1 MKTCK
6 KSVLALSIQ
15 ASLLAAAMG
24 LSPALLAQESDKD
37 QAVEET
43 KLERI
48 MVTAQKRVQSTQ
60 EVPISIAT
68 LSGEKFDALF
78 AGGEDIQALSGKI
91 PGLYAESSNGRA
103 APRFYIRGLGNT
115 DFDLAASQPVSVI
128 MDDVVMENVI
138 LKSFPL
144 FDVAQAEVIRGPQGT
159 LFGRNTT
166 AGIVKFSSVKPTQDF
181 EAYTKATVGS
191 FGTINVEGAAG
202 GGLTDELSARIS
214 LMNQNRD
221 DYVDNGFTGE
231 KDFTG
236 GHDEKAGRLQF
247 LYDTDAF
254 SALLNVHGRKLDGT
268 SSLFRAN
275 VLTQGSNELNEN
287 YDRDTVYY
295 DKGDGNFQ
303 KYDNSGASLT
313 LEFDLG
319 GMTLTSITAQENA
332 DGKGKGDIDGGYVI
346 DTNFDGVAE
355 ETGPGFIPFDAVT
368 EDQLNDLEQFT
379 QEFRLASDTTE
390 ALEWQVGAFY
400 FDSSFGVTSIDGFF
414 GATTVYHGNE
424 SWAVF
429 GQTTY
434 NLTDRWDITG
444 GIRYTYDEKTF
455 SVGQQNVDG
464 FALVV
469 GAASIQDYDPIKVDD
484 GQVSWELSSNYRLTD
499 STSLFGRFASGFR
512 AQSIQGR
519 DVAFEKAPSV
529 AESETITSFEVGA
542 KSDLLDDSLRLN
554 GALFYYTIDDIQLSA
569 IGGETQGNQLINADK
584 GVGYGFEVDAEWRA
598 TKSLVLG
605 GGFSYNNT
613 ELKDQNLLVAP
624 CGSGAC
630 TPTDQ
635 PGGGGLVFIDGNPFP
650 QAPETILTV
659 NARYDI
665 PVSTGEIYLYGDVAR
680 QGETN
685 LFLYES
691 AEYRT
696 NGNFEAG
703 LRIGYLNF
711 DNDYEVAL
719 FGRNITDEDNLKGA
733 IDFNNLTGF
742 VNEPRIIGVEFKK
755 NFF

>member
-15 ASLLAAAMG
+15 ASLLAAAVG
-24 LSPALLAQESDKD
+24 LSPALFAQESDKD
-37 QAVEET
+37 QAAEET

-78 AGGEDIQALSGKI
+78 AGGEDIQALSGKV

-144 FDVAQAEVIRGPQGT
+144 FDIEQAEVIRGPQGT

-191 FGTINVEGAAG
+191 YGTINVEGAAG

-221 DYVDNGFTGE
+221 DWVDNGFTGE

-275 VLTQGSNELNEN
+275 ILTPGSNELNDN

-295 DKGDGNFQ
+295 DDGDGNFQ
-303 KYDNSGASLT
+303 KYDNFGASLT
-313 LEFDLG
+313 LEFDID
-319 GMTLTSITAQENA
+319 GMTFTSITAQENA
-332 DGKGKGDIDGGYVI
+332 DGKGKGDIDGG
-346 DTNFDGVAE
+346 TPA
-355 ETGPGFIPFDAVT
+355 GPGVVPFQAVT
-368 EDQLNDLEQFT
+368 EDQLDDLEQFT
-379 QEFRLASDTTE
+379 QEIRLASDTSE

-429 GQTTY
+429 GQSTY

-455 SVGQQNVDG
+455 WVGQQNVDG
-464 FALVV
+464 FALTI

-484 GQVSWELSSNYRLTD
+484 GQVSWELSTNYRLTD
-499 STSLFGRFASGFR
+499 ATSVFGRVASGFR

-519 DVAFEKAPSV
+519 DVAFEAPPSV
-529 AESETITSFEVGA
+529 AESETITSVEVGA

-569 IGGETQGNQLINADK
+569 IGGETQGNQLLNADK
-584 GVGYGFEVDAEWRA
+584 GTGYGFEVDAEWRA
-598 TKSLVLG
+598 TKSLVVG

-624 CGSGAC
+624 CGSGMC
-630 TPTDQ
+630 TPTNPSNGD
-635 PGGGGLVFIDGNPFP
+635 GLVFIDGNPFP

-665 PVSTGEIYLYGDVAR
+665 PVSTGEIYIYGDVAR

-755 NFF
+755 SFF